1 MLRPPVITACCP
13 REASSFHLAQQM
25 AFPEHTVVMLAASS
39 QQRSR
44 SRIVFR
50 AACAAAC
57 LLAAVALLSS
67 TSSSSAVN
75 AVLESPADAQLPVY
89 HDVPGDVINSI
100 EDRLDR
106 LQSSDRVLKNKLKR
120 LEAKFDD
127 FQPIPG
133 PRGLPG
139 ADGALFI
146 L

>member
-1 MLRPPVITACCP
+1 
-13 REASSFHLAQQM
+13 M

-75 AVLESPADAQLPVY
+75 AVLESSPADAQLPVY

-120 LEAKFDD
+120 LEDKFDN

-133 PRGLPG
+133 PEGCPAQTVRTAPCK
-139 ADGALFI
+139 AAAFI